1 MTNQILKVKA
11 TIQENSDDGKE
22 AGSATWNKD
31 GNVSSVITFGNFSG
45 AQTGAF
51 RFRAIDIPKFSKVLL
66 ARLRLRPAFTDD
78 TDFTTNLKIQ
88 GVKEPDPSPFKSD
101 GSNRPSTRTKTTN
114 AVDWDI
120 IKKWEVH
127 EWVQTPNLNLI
138 VEELVA

>member
-1 MTNQILKVKA
+1 MFPTGAKTPMTNQVLKVKA

-22 AGSATWNKD
+22 AVSTTWNKD
-31 GNVSSVITFGNFSG
+31 GNVSSVITLGNFSG
-45 AQTGAF
+45 VQTGAF

-88 GVKEPDPSPFKSD
+88 GVKEPDPSTFKSD

-114 AVDWDI
+114 AVRS
-120 IKKWEVH
+120 
-127 EWVQTPNLNLI
+127 
-138 VEELVA
+138 EERRVGKEGRS